1 MDLAFAGVQLGVRKK
16 ITIWKNFAQSYNN
29 QNRSLPFVLLIGL
42 SLIISVVVGA
52 LSYQSGQES
61 FKQRKEEEK
70 AAIWKVTAA
79 FFESYANHLDT
90 QGAPEM
96 PSPQKLRAE
105 ALHLF
110 SELQSEEDGS
120 VAIAVGRQGREIGV
134 SPDAQA
140 EETMSMLA
148 ADPTIETWSE
158 YHNKDGEL
166 SLRIVKPIFANQQN
180 CVSCHNRIQSL
191 EPAWEVGDL
200 MGAFVVDAPT
210 KTAFSALR
218 NEAFMVGVAIF
229 LTVSLM
235 GSLLLKLQINLVT
248 ARNDAKHQ
256 RDRKELLKEMKEV
269 AESANNA
276 KSAFLANVSHEI
288 RTPMTG
294 VIGMCDLLGETD
306 LTEEQKQYTST
317 IATSANALL
326 SIINSILDFSK
337 MEAGKF
343 TIKRHSFSLY
353 DVVHDVAH
361 LLTPIARQKD
371 LALSVVYSKDAPTE
385 FYGDEGRMRQ
395 ILMNLVGNAIKF
407 TDAGSVTLAL
417 SADLSGDRLNIRV
430 KDSGVGIPPDRIDT
444 IFSAFEQVDNKVTRS
459 FEGTGLGLAITQRLV
474 SLMDGKIRVSSQL
487 GRGSIF
493 SLELP
498 IPASEKSVKARSG
511 PEMVSF
517 DDQKADH
524 VCFEDQKILIAED
537 NQTNQLMLRKMLQR
551 TQAKLVFVSTG
562 KDALEAVETTVFDLI
577 LMDVSM
583 PEMDGLEATSHIR
596 AREQQNGLEAC
607 PIIALTANVQ
617 DSDRDLC
624 LNAGMS
630 DFIGKPLR
638 KKHLI
643 SVISRWLA

>member
-42 SLIISVVVGA
+42 SLIVSVVVGA
-52 LSYQSGQES
+52 LSYQNGQES

-134 SPDAQA
+134 SPDAHA
-140 EETMSMLA
+140 EATMSMLA

-158 YHNKDGEL
+158 YHKKDGAL
-166 SLRIVKPIFANQQN
+166 SLRIIKPIFATQQN

-256 RDRKELLKEMKEV
+256 RDRKEMLREMKEV

-294 VIGMCDLLGETD
+294 VVGMCDLLGETD

-343 TIKRHSFSLY
+343 TIKRHPFSLY

-407 TDAGSVTLAL
+407 TDAGSVTLSL
-417 SADLSGDRLNIRV
+417 NADLSGNRLNVQV
-430 KDSGVGIPPDRIDT
+430 KDTGVGIPPDRIDT
-444 IFSAFEQVDNKVTRS
+444 IFSAFEQVDNKATRS

-474 SLMDGKIRVSSQL
+474 KLMDGQIRVSSQL

-517 DDQKADH
+517 DDQKTDH

-537 NQTNQLMLRKMLQR
+537 NQTNQMMLRKMLQR

-596 AREQQNGLEAC
+596 AREQQNGLEPC